1 MSVLRQEAEGNRSI
15 LRKKQ
20 CEEKHR
26 NTYSQLE
33 NRKQEKM
40 PLVPE
45 SALHLGRRTKF
56 RSLQGIKLTDRLG
69 IHYIRDYGKVKWN
82 SQRE

>member
-1 MSVLRQEAEGNRSI
+1 M

-20 CEEKHR
+20 REGKHR

-40 PLVPE
+40 PLVAE

-69 IHYIRDYGKVKWN
+69 IHYRRDYEKVKWN
-82 SQRE
+82 SQGK